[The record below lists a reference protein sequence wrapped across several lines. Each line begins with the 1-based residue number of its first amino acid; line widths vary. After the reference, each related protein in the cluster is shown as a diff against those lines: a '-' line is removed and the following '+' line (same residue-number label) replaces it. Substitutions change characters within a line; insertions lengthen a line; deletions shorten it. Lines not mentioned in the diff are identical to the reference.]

1 MLLYSGIRKSHLH
14 QTTIEEEK
22 KGFTFRI
29 ILQVKR
35 DRVLYIQ
42 QRLHTSVKS
51 FRTSGG
57 NHSINREIAHLNQI
71 ISIYLY
77 FSPSIKASVIVKVR
91 VMLGFFAV
99 VVVLE
104 WIRSIRNMSDE
115 VPRWWC
121 LGAPLRRRLYDRVCS
136 NIIAFFFFFFSLLV
150 HSIVRPFV

>member
-77 FSPSIKASVIVKVR
+77 FFSSIKASVIVKVR
-91 VMLGFFAV
+91 VMLVFLQLLLSWNGYDPSGTCRTRYPGGG
-99 VVVLE
+99 VL
-104 WIRSIRNMSDE
+104 
-115 VPRWWC
+115 
-121 LGAPLRRRLYDRVCS
+121 APLCAAVYTTAYVVILLL
-136 NIIAFFFFFFSLLV
+136 FFFFFSLLV